1 MDNRFTQRAQKV
13 LYTANEFAKEMNH
26 SFIGSEHILYGLLRV
41 EGSVALNIL
50 KSFGIDRNQVI
61 TDIKTF
67 LGRGDSLIQIGPI
80 PFSPHA
86 KRIVKQAVEEA
97 KGLDQPFVGTEHILL
112 AILKEESCG
121 AAQILRSRG
130 INYEN
135 VIEFFNKQ
143 YYSPNEK
150 EWLFGSDIPDDSGP
164 QYKAKNAKK
173 VVTKTTMLE
182 KFSRDLTKEA
192 REGKLDPVV
201 GREKEIAR
209 VIQILCRRTKN
220 NPVLIGDPGVGKTAI
235 VEGIAQRI
243 VSADIPDIISD
254 KRVISLNLGSIV
266 AGTKYRGEFEERMKK
281 ILEEIH
287 AAKGRIILFIDELH
301 LIVGSGS
308 AEGAPLD
315 AANMLKPMLARGEL
329 QCIGATTLNEFRM
342 YIEKDAALAR
352 RFQPIMIDPPTVEET
367 VKILMGLRP
376 KYEQH
381 HNVKYTDE
389 ALIAAARLSDRY
401 IADRFLPDKAID
413 LIDEAGSD
421 MKLRTTKKPKEI
433 LDLEKKLE
441 QIETN
446 KQKAINRQEFEKAAF
461 LKKQEEKI
469 LKQIETLKKEFEKK
483 KEIPVITE
491 EDIARIV
498 SNWTGIPVFKL
509 TEKETQ
515 RLLNMEEELHKD
527 IIGQDEAI
535 KTVAKALKRSRT
547 GLHERNRPIG
557 SFLFLGPTGVGKTL
571 LAKTLAKFLFGNE
584 SALIRI
590 DMSEYMEK
598 FTVSRLVGAP
608 PGYVGYEEGGILTEQ
623 VRRKPYSVVLLDEIE
638 KAHPDVFNL
647 LLQIMD
653 SGFITDSLGH
663 RVDFRNVILIMTSN
677 LGVKDT
683 FLKKSIGFSDKDES
697 FNFEKL
703 KEDIQQEVKR
713 LFRPEFLN
721 RLDAMV
727 IFHPLSKFHI
737 SEILELFLRGLKQ
750 RLQEKGIEIEFD
762 GELKKRLIEESFSP
776 TQGARP
782 LKRTIQEKIE
792 TLLSDSILKGEIKE
806 GDKIIAK
813 LKEEKIVFDKKK

>member
-1 MDNRFTQRAQKV
+1 
-13 LYTANEFAKEMNH
+13 
-26 SFIGSEHILYGLLRV
+26 
-41 EGSVALNIL
+41 L

-535 KTVAKALKRSRT
+535 ETVSKALKRSRT

-727 IFHPLSKFHI
+727 IFHPLSKSHI

>member
-1 MDNRFTQRAQKV
+1 MDNRFTQ
-13 LYTANEFAKEMNH
+13 YTANEFAKEMNH

-535 KTVAKALKRSRT
+535 ETVSKALKRSRT

-727 IFHPLSKFHI
+727 IFHPLSKSHI